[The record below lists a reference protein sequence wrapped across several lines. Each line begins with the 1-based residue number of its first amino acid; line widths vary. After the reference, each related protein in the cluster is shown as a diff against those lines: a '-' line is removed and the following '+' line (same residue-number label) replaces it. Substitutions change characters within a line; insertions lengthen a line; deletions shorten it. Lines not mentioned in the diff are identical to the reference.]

1 LTVPRPRPA
10 FLRIA
15 PAQDVQTPLRRQ
27 PIEPVIRDPRV
38 ALQELLSLQSGNLPQ
53 EAVAIGPAFVGV
65 GQVAKRRA
73 RKQVGGSQQ
82 VV

>member
-1 LTVPRPRPA
+1 MARPLG
-10 FLRIA
+10 LRIA
-15 PAQDVQTPLRRQ
+15 SAQSVQASLFG
-27 PIEPVIRDPRV
+27 EPVEPVGTGLGIVFEQLLP
-38 ALQELLSLQSGNLPQ
+38 LQFGDLGQQ
-53 EAVAIGPAFVGV
+53 AVAIGPAFVGV